1 MWWLVPLALWL
12 AWTGRGSSVD
22 LSEAQSRG
30 LQVALDEFHK
40 HPPVQW
46 AFQVTSMDIASDVPF
61 PSGTFVRLEFKLQQT
76 SCRKKDWKTVECGL
90 KRNGRKRYCL
100 ACIKLDFEG
109 KVLGR
114 MVHCPIQTQA
124 PWEPERH
131 MEARCSKVEQAGED
145 PSGLPGRFAFSR
157 GLAGS

>member
-46 AFQVTSMDIASDVPF
+46 AFQVTSVDIASDVPF

-90 KRNGRKRYCL
+90 KRNGVSAGSWGLYPAG
-100 ACIKLDFEG
+100 ACIMGVCECAC
-109 KVLGR
+109 V
-114 MVHCPIQTQA
+114 
-124 PWEPERH
+124 
-131 MEARCSKVEQAGED
+131 
-145 PSGLPGRFAFSR
+145 
-157 GLAGS
+157 